1 MPSKHALALVI
12 GLSLAATANAEEYR
26 QHEAHV
32 HGHVEFNIAQDG
44 KDLLIEITSPGA
56 DVVGFEH
63 APENAE
69 QEQALKQAI
78 AALKD
83 TDKLFAI
90 NQQAK
95 CVIEDVHVSHT
106 LGQDSHEGHDHH
118 DHEGHDHDKHD
129 HEGHDHDKHEHD
141 HEHDHEHEHK
151 GHDHEEHAHD
161 DHDGHEHHDH
171 EGHDH
176 EGHDHEHG
184 GHGEFTVEYRYHCDS
199 VADLNS
205 IDTTWFKQFPATESI
220 SANLFTDTTQ
230 SATTLNKGN
239 TKIAIK

>member
-141 HEHDHEHEHK
+141 HDHEHK
-151 GHDHEEHAHD
+151 GHDEHAHD